1 MDILSITNVLVVGSN
16 ETEILS
22 LQQSLDCYGYQLF
35 FSSGTAK
42 DLENSLREY
51 SPDVVLIQIDPLS
64 LNESLSLG
72 RFLDKQGKVPFIYL
86 SSGGDDATLFKAQK
100 THPYCYLV
108 QPFEPINLHTS
119 LQCALHCF
127 KKHKVSNSIMQ
138 QLHLEYD
145 ELKMKVF
152 NLHSNSSTVD
162 LCNCYQFKVK
172 DFTLLYKNTE
182 IKMTRKERAL
192 MSLLI
197 AQVGSIV
204 NFDQIIRFVWG
215 SAHQS
220 HNDVRTLMWRLN
232 KKLPV
237 AMVKNAMGIGYY
249 IES

>member
-1 MDILSITNVLVVGSN
+1 MDIFSITNVLVLGN
-16 ETEILS
+16 DETEILS
-22 LQQSLDCYGYQLF
+22 LQQSLDCYGYRLSF
-35 FSSGTAK
+35 ILGTAK
-42 DLENSLREY
+42 NLKYSLIEY
-51 SPDVVLIQIDPLS
+51 SPDVVLIQIDPLF

-86 SSGGDDATLFKAQK
+86 SSSGDDATLFKAQK

-108 QPFEPINLHTS
+108 QPFEPINLHMS

-127 KKHKVSNSIMQ
+127 KKHKISSSILQ

-145 ELKMKVF
+145 KLKMKVF

-162 LCNCYQFKVK
+162 MCNCYQFRVK
-172 DFTLLYKNTE
+172 DLTLLYKNIE
-182 IKMTRKERAL
+182 LKMTKKERAC

-197 AQVGSIV
+197 AQLGSVVSFEQIV
-204 NFDQIIRFVWG
+204 RFVWG

-237 AMVKNAMGIGYY
+237 ALVKNAHGRGYY

>member
-1 MDILSITNVLVVGSN
+1 
-16 ETEILS
+16 
-22 LQQSLDCYGYQLF
+22 
-35 FSSGTAK
+35 
-42 DLENSLREY
+42 
-51 SPDVVLIQIDPLS
+51 
-64 LNESLSLG
+64 
-72 RFLDKQGKVPFIYL
+72 
-86 SSGGDDATLFKAQK
+86 QK

-108 QPFEPINLHTS
+108 QPFDAINLHSS

-172 DFTLLYKNTE
+172 DFTLLYKNIE
-182 IKMTRKERAL
+182 IKMTKKERAL

-204 NFDQIIRFVWG
+204 NFDQIVRFVWG
-215 SAHQS
+215 SEHQS

-237 AMVKNAMGIGYY
+237 AMVKNAMGLGYY